1 MKKRA
6 WLIVP
11 VVIVAVAASIL
22 LRGGHRANGTLTA
35 SGTVEATEAQL
46 GFNTPGRLDSVGVN
60 EGDIVRAGQEL
71 AHLDRSETLAR
82 RAQAE
87 AQVGAAQARLSELER
102 GFRSE
107 EVAQG
112 RSGRDAAQRRRD
124 DAQRDLERTQQLRD
138 AGAVSQEALDKAQL
152 AFQVADSQFDQ
163 AQDQLRLLEAG
174 PRSEQIAA
182 QRAMLA
188 QAEGIRQA
196 SDAALA
202 NLTIRAPFDGVVTAR
217 NREPGEIVPAGS
229 PVVTVRDRNDRW
241 VRIYVP
247 ETRLGAVHLGQAALL
262 SSDTFRG
269 RTYPGEVVYIAS
281 EAEFTP
287 KTVQTQEE
295 RVKLVY
301 AVKVRVTGDPGFD
314 LKPGL
319 PADVRI
325 DVTRGPAGGNGR

>member
-11 VVIVAVAASIL
+11 VVIVAVAAAIL
-22 LRGGHRANGTLTA
+22 LRGDHRGNGTLTA

-46 GFNTPGRLDSVGVN
+46 GFSTPGRLDSVGVD

-102 GFRSE
+102 GFRNE

-112 RSGRDAAQRRRD
+112 RSARDAAQRRRD

-138 AGAVSQEALDKAQL
+138 AGAVSQEALDKATLAQQL
-152 AFQVADSQFDQ
+152 AANQQTQ
-163 AQDQLRLLEAG
+163 AAEQLKLVTAG
-174 PRSEQIAA
+174 PRRERIDA
-182 QRAMLA
+182 QRAQLA
-188 QAEGIRQA
+188 QAEAARQA
-196 SDAALA
+196 IEATLT
-202 NLTIRAPFDGVVTAR
+202 NLTLRAPFDGLVTVR
-217 NREPGEIVPAGS
+217 YREPGEIVPAGS
-229 PVVTVRDRNDRW
+229 PVLAVMNRADRW
-241 VRIYVP
+241 IRIFVP
-247 ETRLGAVHLGQAALL
+247 ETRIGAVRIDQAATITT
-262 SSDTFRG
+262 DTFSRKTYAG
-269 RTYPGEVVYIAS
+269 RVVFIAS

-287 KTVQTQEE
+287 KTVQTAQE

-301 AVKVRVTGDPGFD
+301 AVKVRITGDADFD
-314 LKPGL
+314 LKPGM
-319 PADVRI
+319 PADVRLEPQ
-325 DVTRGPAGGNGR
+325 GS